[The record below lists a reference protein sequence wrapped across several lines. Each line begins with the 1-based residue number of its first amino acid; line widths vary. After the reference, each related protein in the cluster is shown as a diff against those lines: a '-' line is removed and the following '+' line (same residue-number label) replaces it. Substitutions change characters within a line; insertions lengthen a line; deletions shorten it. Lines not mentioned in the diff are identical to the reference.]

1 MTPSKGKNAEK
12 KLTRHLK
19 ERATRPEFWFHR
31 FPDAGV
37 CQGRL
42 PKQPADYLIVYRG
55 VSALLEVKEEIK
67 PAQIIASRLTQT
79 PKMKR
84 FCMAGGQAFFVI
96 HHYEFGV
103 WRLLPIRDVMQKK
116 GTIQLQDYAVYETI
130 KELFNILL
138 PLIEVLH
145 RR

>member
-1 MTPSKGKNAEK
+1 MTK
-12 KLTRHLK
+12 HLK

-42 PKQPADYLIVYRG
+42 PKQPADYLIMIRG
-55 VSALLEVKEEIK
+55 AAALLEVKEEK
-67 PAQIIASRLTQT
+67 RPAQIAASRLTQT

-84 FCMAGGQAFFVI
+84 FIMAGGQGYFIV
-96 HHYEFGV
+96 HHYELGV
-103 WRLLPIRDVMQKK
+103 WRLFPVDDVLQKT
-116 GTIQLQDYAVYETI
+116 GTIKLEQYNAFETI
-130 KELFNILL
+130 KELFDTLI
-138 PLIEVLH
+138 PLIELLH

>member
-1 MTPSKGKNAEK
+1 MPSKGKNAER
-12 KLTRHLK
+12 KLTKHLK
-19 ERATRPEFWFHR
+19 EKATRPEFWSHR

-55 VSALLEVKEEIK
+55 VPALLEVKEEK
-67 PAQIIASRLTQT
+67 RPAQIAASRFTQS

-84 FCMAGGQAFFVI
+84 FCMAGGQAFFTI

-103 WRLLPIRDVMQKK
+103 WRILPIGDVIQKK
-116 GTIQLQDYAVYETI
+116 GTFQLKDYAVYETI
-130 KELFNILL
+130 TALFNTLL
-138 PLIEVLH
+138 PLIELLH

>member
-1 MTPSKGKNAEK
+1 MPPKGKNAEK
-12 KLTRHLK
+12 KLTKHLK
-19 ERATRPEFWFHR
+19 ERAPRPDFWFHR

-55 VSALLEVKEEIK
+55 VPALLEVKEEK
-67 PAQIIASRLTQT
+67 RPAQIAASRLTQA

-84 FCMAGGQAFFVI
+84 FAMAGGPAFFII
-96 HHYEFGV
+96 HHYELNV
-103 WRLLPIRDVMQKK
+103 WRLISIGEVTQKK
-116 GTIQLQDYAVYETI
+116 GTIQLKDYVVYETI
-130 KELFNILL
+130 KELFNVLL
-138 PLIEVLH
+138 PLIELLH